1 VCRKRNIDDMS
12 SKSTNLVSR
21 YVFFGIITKQIYNF
35 VGKSVQCYYA
45 GGYWVTLVARGSHVF
60 RPILARIYKNLWNQ
74 GRNWVTW
81 RKPLVLGKN
90 WVEWE
95 PDCFRVQLRWNY
107 SMNACPMLHGIE
119 SRSQKWNWKEVGV
132 LHR

>member
-1 VCRKRNIDDMS
+1 MCRKRNIDDMS

-45 GGYWVTLVARGSHVF
+45 GGNWVTLAARGSHVF
-60 RPILARIYKNLWNQ
+60 RPILARIYKNLWNH

-81 RKPLVLGKN
+81 RKPLVLGKKRATEMELFN
-90 WVEWE
+90 ECM
-95 PDCFRVQLRWNY
+95 PNAAWNRI
-107 SMNACPMLHGIE
+107 SVAEMKLKR
-119 SRSQKWNWKEVGV
+119 SRSFA
-132 LHR
+132 